1 MYVNVELH
9 TKGMTPLYSASENGH
24 VDVVKVLLGNK
35 ASTEAVDESGI
46 ML

>member
-24 VDVVKVLLGNK
+24 VDVVKVLLENN
-35 ASTEAVDESGI
+35 ASIEAAKKFG